1 MQKLSELPLRA
12 YLGHPVIVDLRLAR
26 HDLGELARQIASA
39 PEPQLPPEALEALPG
54 HWDFDA
60 DASLAWPRV
69 DHENGVCLYLLC
81 PCSTADHQTMPQ
93 YDLFGGFGLTPERI
107 VDQDAPDCEV
117 IDILSR
123 EDMPEMLKARTRWI
137 GELFEESPG
146 VEEAR
151 GGERL
156 DRWRDP
162 LYPDVVSA
170 VLFPSEGGGDA
181 DAHPWRV
188 FARVERCAIDPDEPD
203 APHWEATLAAVVPLP
218 DEEGATEPGAAEGV
232 GTADGDLQAGPDL
245 PRPGSRLWLGI
256 ARAEEDGEVLG
267 LYASE
272 AQDLGAEDYD
282 PEVDARED
290 GELSLAIG
298 ARYCQEGMVSEGIH
312 RVVCFELAEHFY
324 QASAERGNAR
334 AMCNLGHVCSYGR
347 LGEKDFDAAAKWFRK
362 AAVLG
367 NAEAA
372 CKYGDLLWQGRGVRR
387 DDEQAYFYYQMA
399 YKRAKDEWD
408 GAVWGSAALRL
419 AGCFEYGR
427 GGERDRHCARDLCLE
442 AEAGLLEAVPDQPWH
457 KGQLA
462 RAREGLERLARE

>member
-151 GGERL
+151 GDERL

-188 FARVERCAIDPDEPD
+188 FARVERCAVDPDEPD

-256 ARAEEDGEVLG
+256 ARAEEDGE
-267 LYASE
+267 
-272 AQDLGAEDYD
+272 
-282 PEVDARED
+282 
-290 GELSLAIG
+290 LSLAIG

-347 LGEKDFDAAAKWFRK
+347 LGEKDFGAAAKWFRK

-372 CKYGDLLWQGRGVRR
+372 CKYGGLLWRG
-387 DDEQAYFYYQMA
+387 
-399 YKRAKDEWD
+399 
-408 GAVWGSAALRL
+408 AA
-419 AGCFEYGR
+419 
-427 GGERDRHCARDLCLE
+427 
-442 AEAGLLEAVPDQPWH
+442 
-457 KGQLA
+457 
-462 RAREGLERLARE
+462 

>member
-1 MQKLSELPLRA
+1 
-12 YLGHPVIVDLRLAR
+12 
-26 HDLGELARQIASA
+26 
-39 PEPQLPPEALEALPG
+39 
-54 HWDFDA
+54 
-60 DASLAWPRV
+60 
-69 DHENGVCLYLLC
+69 
-81 PCSTADHQTMPQ
+81 MPQ

-151 GGERL
+151 GDERL

-188 FARVERCAIDPDEPD
+188 FARVERCAVDPDEPD

-282 PEVDARED
+282 PEVDAREG

-334 AMCNLGHVCSYGR
+334 AMCNLGHVCSHGR
-347 LGEKDFDAAAKWFRK
+347 LGEKDFDVAAKWFRK

-372 CKYGDLLWQGRGVRR
+372 CKYGGLLWRG
-387 DDEQAYFYYQMA
+387 
-399 YKRAKDEWD
+399 
-408 GAVWGSAALRL
+408 AA
-419 AGCFEYGR
+419 
-427 GGERDRHCARDLCLE
+427 
-442 AEAGLLEAVPDQPWH
+442 
-457 KGQLA
+457 
-462 RAREGLERLARE
+462 